1 MKSIKLKYRNLF
13 FLFSSLVLGFLISLA
28 ITFLL
33 SYFTAPRIPL
43 LGFHGIIDSEK
54 PAPISVQR
62 KVPPEMDYD
71 KRDLEIFL
79 EYLIHNKYWFITPQ
93 NLYEYFLIH
102 SQEIPPEHLGER
114 PIMLSFDD
122 GYKTIHT
129 NLLPLLEK
137 LEKKY
142 AQKVKVVLFVN
153 SGTLAKSKSP
163 YETHMRCQELREGYK
178 KGFYD
183 VQSHGWNHKN
193 LTKLNNQELTDE
205 LSKAQ
210 TELRACLKDLDPM
223 QQVASHIA
231 YPYGDSNQKVES
243 YASRYYLS
251 SYLYNSRILRS
262 CWLRDYYQI
271 PRLTVNR
278 RKSPNQLIQMAE
290 RSHQLMVNEKCDYIT
305 SHSKPFTLDKD
316 GIFKKFSRLFGF
328 SKSPLTIA
336 STLSLGYSRQNG

>member
-1 MKSIKLKYRNLF
+1 MPQLRSLNATQTLQPRALKLAPIFVSLMKSIKLKCRNLF

-28 ITFLL
+28 ITFVL
-33 SYFTAPRIPL
+33 SYITAPRIPL

-62 KVPPEMDYD
+62 QVPPGMDYD
-71 KRDLEIFL
+71 KRDLEKFL
-79 EYLIHNKYWFITPQ
+79 EYLIRNKYWFITPQ
-93 NLYEYFLIH
+93 DIYDFFLIH
-102 SQEIPPEHLGER
+102 SKEIPPEHLGQR

-153 SGTLAKSKSP
+153 PGTLAKSKNTN
-163 YETHMRCQELREGYK
+163 ETHMSCQNLRDGFK

-183 VQSHGWNHKN
+183 VQSHGLNHKN
-193 LTKLNNQELTDE
+193 LTKVNQQNLIDE
-205 LSKAQ
+205 LAKAQ
-210 TELRACLKDLDPM
+210 SELRECLKDLD
-223 QQVASHIA
+223 QKQKVASHLA

-243 YASRYYLS
+243 YASRYYVS
-251 SYLYNSRILRS
+251 SYLYNNRVLRS
-262 CWLRDYYQI
+262 CWLKNYYQI

-278 RKSPNQLIQMAE
+278 RKSPSQLIEMAE
-290 RSHQLMVNEKCDYIT
+290 KSHQLMVNEKCYYIT
-305 SHSKPFTLDKD
+305 SPSKPPDIQRDENF
-316 GIFKKFSRLFGF
+316 
-328 SKSPLTIA
+328 
-336 STLSLGYSRQNG
+336 